1 MKIEQSLAALH
12 TFFAKPKMLNS
23 LSKIES
29 LIEKTINNYNNYLP
43 SEILSIKSSLKSLSI
58 NIYNLYYYYY
68 IEMISKYPYDYMN
81 EDVYADKNKKYGRK
95 ENNPP
100 PLKEEEKSIFEKM
113 NNIITGTTI
122 VMSVLI
128 GYFSTH

>member
-1 MKIEQSLAALH
+1 
-12 TFFAKPKMLNS
+12 
-23 LSKIES
+23 
-29 LIEKTINNYNNYLP
+29 
-43 SEILSIKSSLKSLSI
+43 
-58 NIYNLYYYYY
+58 
-68 IEMISKYPYDYMN
+68 MISKYPYDYMN

-95 ENNPP
+95 DNNSPP

-122 VMSVLI
+122 VMSIMI